1 MESIDIVGKIK
12 DARAARNN
20 FLQAALNSGII
31 FSNENKK
38 REAAAREAFI
48 MSHAGVWNA
57 VEFEH
62 GGDFASRLVD
72 MLDAREWSEDAVF
85 QASELLLLGAKEAA

>member
-1 MESIDIVGKIK
+1 MENIDILSKIK
-12 DARAARNN
+12 DARSARNN

-31 FSNENKK
+31 VSKENKK

-48 MSHAGVWNA
+48 MSHACVWNA

-85 QASELLLLGAKEAA
+85 QASELLQLGGKAAA

>member
-1 MESIDIVGKIK
+1 MEDIEIVSKIK
-12 DARAARNN
+12 EARAARNK

-31 FSNENKK
+31 VSKENKK

-48 MSHAGVWNA
+48 MTRADVWNA
-57 VEFEH
+57 VEFEN
-62 GGDFASRLVD
+62 GGDLASRLVD

-85 QASELLLLGAKEAA
+85 QASELLLMGANEAA